1 MSDAPDVL
9 GKIASL
15 AGLYKENEAA
25 LRKSIQD
32 LSDRLAAA
40 SSGTSLTHGTET
52 FTLAQLGPDHVVYG
66 HLFYD
71 EEGIRVAHRSTED
84 DLADLDDPSD
94 RCFLLMTID
103 ECPLEWLRSLTAEDA
118 FSKLICQFG
127 SRIDTETVKMAAEA
141 TTILELTS
149 DPSLCVSASFEQAA
163 KELGYDRAMTDWK
176 EAQSAV
182 HTDPENAI
190 TQASTLVETA
200 CKHIL
205 GDVKKGL
212 PADQSILPLMRATC
226 RALRLDPAEQA
237 DPELKGLC
245 GGLITVA
252 QNIGTLRTKFGDA
265 HGKGPEHHPLTTSHA
280 RLAVNAAGC
289 VTTFIMERWHAE
301 RGKTV

>member
-9 GKIASL
+9 GQIASL

-40 SSGTSLTHGTET
+40 SSGTRLTHGTET

-118 FSKLICQFG
+118 FSKLIFQIGF
-127 SRIDTETVKMAAEA
+127 RIDTETVKMETEA

-163 KELGYDRAMTDWK
+163 KTLTKLPPRRAAQIILAIENIAKNPTRSDLDIRKLTNRSGYRLRVGEWRIIYTEDGK
-176 EAQSAV
+176 IL
-182 HTDPENAI
+182 AI
-190 TQASTLVETA
+190 ERIA
-200 CKHIL
+200 
-205 GDVKKGL
+205 
-212 PADQSILPLMRATC
+212 PR
-226 RALRLDPAEQA
+226 
-237 DPELKGLC
+237 
-245 GGLITVA
+245 GGA
-252 QNIGTLRTKFGDA
+252 Y
-265 HGKGPEHHPLTTSHA
+265 
-280 RLAVNAAGC
+280 
-289 VTTFIMERWHAE
+289 
-301 RGKTV
+301 